1 VDVEVGAV
9 LKIAVLYPEL
19 LGTYGDGGNGLVLA
33 ERAQRRG
40 VEASLELVG
49 MRDELPAADVYL
61 LGGGEDGPQRLASDL
76 LAKNGF
82 VERVNDGSHVVAV
95 CAGLQILGRSFCVEG
110 NDEYQGLGLVDVVTR
125 RGEVRSVGELCVR
138 VGEQFLVGFE
148 NHGGRTSLGE
158 GVMPLGRVVKG
169 RANDGEVDGYRTER
183 MWASY
188 AHGPVLAMNPWF
200 ADEIL
205 VTVLGR
211 ELEPLATAADLLYAR
226 RRQILTAGSA
236 G

>member
-1 VDVEVGAV
+1 VDGQDDPV

-33 ERAQRRG
+33 ERARRRD
-40 VEASLELVG
+40 VEVSLELVA
-49 MRDELPAADVYL
+49 MRDELPCADIYL
-61 LGGGEDGPQRLASDL
+61 MGGGEDGPQRLASDL
-76 LAKNGF
+76 LAKSGF
-82 VERVNDGSHVVAV
+82 VERVSDGSHVVAV

-110 NDEYQGLGLVDVVTR
+110 NDEYQGLGLVDAVTR
-125 RGEVRSVGELCVR
+125 RGAVRSVGELCVR
-138 VGEQFLVGFE
+138 VGDQFLVGFE

-169 RANDGEVDGYRTER
+169 RANDGEVDGFRTNR
-183 MWASY
+183 IWASY

-200 ADEIL
+200 ADEVL
-205 VTVLGR
+205 AAVLGR

-226 RRQILTAGSA
+226 RRHILTAGSA

>member
-1 VDVEVGAV
+1 V

-33 ERAQRRG
+33 ERARRRG
-40 VEASLELVG
+40 VQVSLVMAA
-49 MRDELPAADVYL
+49 MRDELPSADVYL

-76 LAKNGF
+76 LAKSGF
-82 VERVNDGSHVVAV
+82 VQRVADGSHVVAV

-110 NDEYQGLGLVDVVTR
+110 NDEYRGLGLVDVVTR
-125 RGEVRSVGELCVR
+125 RGETRSVGELCVR
-138 VGEQFLVGFE
+138 VGEQLLVGFE
-148 NHGGRTSLGE
+148 NHGGRTTLGE
-158 GVMPLGRVVKG
+158 GVEPLGTVVKG
-169 RANDGEVDGYRTER
+169 RANDGEVDGYRTDR
-183 MWASY
+183 IWASY

-200 ADEIL
+200 ADQIL
-205 VTVLGR
+205 ATVLGQ
-211 ELEPLATAADLLYAR
+211 ELEPLETAADLLYAR

>member
-1 VDVEVGAV
+1 VVVEVGAV

-33 ERAQRRG
+33 ERARRRG
-40 VEASLELVG
+40 VQVSLVMAA
-49 MRDELPAADVYL
+49 MRDELPSADVYL

-76 LAKNGF
+76 LAKSGF
-82 VERVNDGSHVVAV
+82 VQRVADGSHVMAV

-110 NDEYQGLGLVDVVTR
+110 NDEYRGLGLVDVVTR
-125 RGEVRSVGELCVR
+125 RGETRSVGELCVR
-138 VGEQFLVGFE
+138 VGEQLLVGFE
-148 NHGGRTSLGE
+148 NHGGRTTLGE
-158 GVMPLGRVVKG
+158 GVEPLGTVVKG
-169 RANDGEVDGYRTER
+169 RANDGEVDGYRTDR
-183 MWASY
+183 IWASY

-200 ADEIL
+200 ADQIL
-205 VTVLGR
+205 ATVLGQ
-211 ELEPLATAADLLYAR
+211 ELEPLETAADLLYAR

>member
-1 VDVEVGAV
+1 VDGEVGTV

-33 ERAQRRG
+33 ERARRRG
-40 VEASLELVG
+40 VEASLELVA

-76 LAKNGF
+76 LAHNGF
-82 VERVNDGSHVVAV
+82 VDRVTDGSYVVAV
-95 CAGLQILGRSFCVEG
+95 CAGLQILGRTFCVDG

-138 VGEQFLVGFE
+138 VGEQLLVGFE
-148 NHGGRTSLGE
+148 NHGGRTVLGE
-158 GVMPLGRVVKG
+158 GVAPLGRVLRG
-169 RANDGEVDGYRTER
+169 RANDGEVDGYRTDR
-183 MWASY
+183 IWASY
-188 AHGPVLAMNPWF
+188 AHGPALAMNPWF

-205 VTVLGR
+205 GTVLGQ
-211 ELEPLATAADLLYAR
+211 ELDPLGTAADLLYAR
-226 RRQILTAGSA
+226 RRQILTAGLA

>member
-9 LKIAVLYPEL
+9 LRIAVLYPEL

-33 ERAQRRG
+33 ERARRRG
-40 VEASLELVG
+40 VEVSLELVA
-49 MRDELPAADVYL
+49 MADELPSADVYL
-61 LGGGEDGPQRLASDL
+61 MGGGEDGPQRLASDL
-76 LAKNGF
+76 LAKKGF
-82 VERVNDGSHVVAV
+82 VGRVNDGSYVVAV
-95 CAGLQILGRSFCVEG
+95 CAGLQILGRTFCVEG

-125 RGEVRSVGELCVR
+125 RGAVRSVGELCVR
-138 VGEQFLVGFE
+138 VGDDVLVGFE

-158 GVMPLGRVVKG
+158 GVMSLGRVVKG

-183 MWASY
+183 IWASY

-200 ADEIL
+200 ADDIL
-205 VTVLGR
+205 ATVLGR
-211 ELEPLATAADLLYAR
+211 ELEPLVTAADLLYAR

>member
-1 VDVEVGAV
+1 VDGEVGTV

-33 ERAQRRG
+33 ERARRRG
-40 VEASLELVG
+40 VEASLEYVA

-76 LAKNGF
+76 LAHNGF
-82 VERVNDGSHVVAV
+82 VERVTGGSYVVAV
-95 CAGLQILGRSFCVEG
+95 CAGLQILGRTFCVEG

-138 VGEQFLVGFE
+138 VGEQLLVGFE
-148 NHGGRTSLGE
+148 NHGGRTVLGE
-158 GVMPLGRVVKG
+158 GVAPLGRVLRG
-169 RANDGEVDGYRTER
+169 RANDGEVDGYRTDR
-183 MWASY
+183 IWASY

-205 VTVLGR
+205 GTVLGQ
-211 ELEPLATAADLLYAR
+211 ELDPLETAADLLYAR
-226 RRQILTAGSA
+226 RRQVLTAGLA

>member
-1 VDVEVGAV
+1 MVVEVGAV

-33 ERAQRRG
+33 ERARRRG
-40 VEASLELVG
+40 VQVSLVMAA
-49 MRDELPAADVYL
+49 MRDELPSADVYL

-76 LAKNGF
+76 LAKSGF
-82 VERVNDGSHVVAV
+82 VQRVADGSHVVAV

-110 NDEYQGLGLVDVVTR
+110 NDEYRGLGLVDVVTR
-125 RGEVRSVGELCVR
+125 RGETRSVGELCVR
-138 VGEQFLVGFE
+138 VGEQLLVGFE
-148 NHGGRTSLGE
+148 NHGGRTTLGE
-158 GVMPLGRVVKG
+158 GVEPLGTVVKG
-169 RANDGEVDGYRTER
+169 RANDGEVDGYRTDR
-183 MWASY
+183 IWASY

-200 ADEIL
+200 ADQIL
-205 VTVLGR
+205 ATVLGQ
-211 ELEPLATAADLLYAR
+211 ELEPLETAADLLYAR

>member
-1 VDVEVGAV
+1 MDVEVGAV

-33 ERAQRRG
+33 ERARRRG
-40 VEASLELVG
+40 LEVSLELVS
-49 MRDELPAADVYL
+49 MRDELPAADIYL

-82 VERVNDGSHVVAV
+82 VERVSDGSYVVAV

-110 NDEYQGLGLVDVVTR
+110 NDEYRGLGLVDVVTR
-125 RGEVRSVGELCVR
+125 RGAVRSVGELCVR
-138 VGEQFLVGFE
+138 VGEQLLVGFE

-158 GVMPLGRVVKG
+158 GVAPLGRVLKG
-169 RANDGEVDGYRTER
+169 RANDGEVDGYRTDHI
-183 MWASY
+183 WASY

-205 VTVLGR
+205 ATVLER
-211 ELEPLATAADLLYAR
+211 ELTPLETAADLLYAR
-226 RRQILTAGSA
+226 RRQILTADSA

>member
-1 VDVEVGAV
+1 VDGEVGTV

-33 ERAQRRG
+33 ERARRRG
-40 VEASLELVG
+40 VEGSLELVA

-76 LAKNGF
+76 LAHNGF
-82 VERVNDGSHVVAV
+82 VERVTGGSYVVAV
-95 CAGLQILGRSFCVEG
+95 CAGLQILGGTFCVEG

-138 VGEQFLVGFE
+138 VGEQLLVGFE
-148 NHGGRTSLGE
+148 NHGGRTVLGE
-158 GVMPLGRVVKG
+158 GVAPLGRVLRG
-169 RANDGEVDGYRTER
+169 RANDGEVDGYRTDR
-183 MWASY
+183 IWASY

-205 VTVLGR
+205 GTVLGQ
-211 ELEPLATAADLLYAR
+211 ELDPLETAADLLYAR
-226 RRQILTAGSA
+226 RRQILTAGLA

>member
-1 VDVEVGAV
+1 M
-9 LKIAVLYPEL
+9 LRIAVLYPEL

-33 ERAQRRG
+33 ERARRRG
-40 VEASLELVG
+40 VEVSLELVA
-49 MRDELPAADVYL
+49 MADELPSADVYL
-61 LGGGEDGPQRLASDL
+61 MGGGEDGPQRLASDL
-76 LAKNGF
+76 LAKKGF
-82 VERVNDGSHVVAV
+82 VGRVNDGSYVVAV
-95 CAGLQILGRSFCVEG
+95 CAGLQILGRTFCVEG

-125 RGEVRSVGELCVR
+125 RGAVRSVGELCVR
-138 VGEQFLVGFE
+138 VGDDVLVGFE

-183 MWASY
+183 IWASY

-200 ADEIL
+200 ADDIL
-205 VTVLGR
+205 ATVLGR
-211 ELEPLATAADLLYAR
+211 ELEPLVTAADLLYAR

>member
-33 ERAQRRG
+33 ERARRRG
-40 VEASLELVG
+40 VQVSLVMAA
-49 MRDELPAADVYL
+49 MRDELPSADVYL

-76 LAKNGF
+76 LAKSGF
-82 VERVNDGSHVVAV
+82 VQRVADGSHVVAV

-110 NDEYQGLGLVDVVTR
+110 NDEYRGLGLVDVVTR
-125 RGEVRSVGELCVR
+125 RGETRSVGELCVR
-138 VGEQFLVGFE
+138 VGEQLLVGFE
-148 NHGGRTSLGE
+148 NHGGRTTLGE
-158 GVMPLGRVVKG
+158 GVEPLGTVVKG
-169 RANDGEVDGYRTER
+169 RANDGEVDGYRTDR
-183 MWASY
+183 IWASY

-200 ADEIL
+200 ADQIL
-205 VTVLGR
+205 ATVLGQ
-211 ELEPLATAADLLYAR
+211 ELEPLETAADLLYAR